1 MAAPT
6 ERVALKAEWQMSA
19 ASDGQRIGTVA
30 LGVANLVGVVV
41 LGSLLADPQVMI
53 MCTLQYITHASTL
66 ALTMNRTDGD

>member
-1 MAAPT
+1 VAAPT

-41 LGSLLADPQVMI
+41 LGSLLADPQVT
-53 MCTLQYITHASTL
+53 CA
-66 ALTMNRTDGD
+66 

>member
-41 LGSLLADPQVMI
+41 LGSLLADPQVTPAPECI
-53 MCTLQYITHASTL
+53 SHATPQ
-66 ALTMNRTDGD
+66 AVG